1 METSNF
7 VPRAFSLK
15 KSDGRKN
22 ALGTKLVG
30 RDLEKRKVKVGSSL
44 PPILSHP
51 CLTFV
56 PWLAKR
62 GP

>member
-1 METSNF
+1 METSSG
-7 VPRAFSLK
+7 VAEQLRSK
-15 KSDGRKN
+15 EW
-22 ALGTKLVG
+22 LVG
-30 RDLEKRKVKVGSSL
+30 KDLEKREVKVGSSFS
-44 PPILSHP
+44 PILSHP